1 MINSLHR
8 DKYGSLPVCTEIFS
22 FDFAG
27 KSYPPFIEYALTH
40 NQHVCPIFV
49 HSHEEPELIHVLN
62 GELDITTD
70 GRRARLRKG
79 ETALI
84 SPHTAHGADFVPGC
98 DFLEYCYLIF
108 ALGILSGCGKKTAD
122 EITALRQGAVL
133 FPDKLTGT
141 LSEKVGRN
149 MLAVERLLFRQP
161 VTAAGELEACAC
173 LSNIMSAILTE
184 GLIHRGARQQL
195 HRACRTIHRYP
206 FQGTPLNVGHKRR
219 ARIQPQLFLQTLPE
233 QLRHYVYKV
242 PERIPRSPRR

>member
-62 GELDITTD
+62 GELDITTG

-84 SPHTAHGADFVPGC
+84 SPHRARSGFCPR
-98 DFLEYCYLIF
+98 LR
-108 ALGILSGCGKKTAD
+108 LSRVLLSH
-122 EITALRQGAVL
+122 LRSRNPL
-133 FPDKLTGT
+133 RLR
-141 LSEKVGRN
+141 EENRGRDN
-149 MLAVERLLFRQP
+149 SPQ
-161 VTAAGELEACAC
+161 AG
-173 LSNIMSAILTE
+173 
-184 GLIHRGARQQL
+184 
-195 HRACRTIHRYP
+195 
-206 FQGTPLNVGHKRR
+206 RR
-219 ARIQPQLFLQTLPE
+219 ALPR
-233 QLRHYVYKV
+233 QADRHSVRKGRQKYARGRT
-242 PERIPRSPRR
+242 PPLPATRDGGG